1 MERKIS
7 RISFCL
13 PILNEVDNIKI
24 LYEKI
29 KEVCKKSNV
38 NYEMLFIDDGSTD
51 GSLDLIK
58 VLRSDDKEVKYI
70 SLSRNFGHQ
79 NAFFAGMSYATGDA
93 VVTMDADLQH
103 PPSLVPDMID
113 LWRNGAEVVY
123 TTKKE
128 SRLPLAKSLI
138 VKCSYWFISKISGLK
153 LSFGQSD
160 FRLLDRKV
168 LKVILEMP
176 EYHKFLRGQV
186 SWIGFRQKGLSY
198 NVNKRHSG
206 SPKYSYK
213 TLYELAL
220 NGIFSFGKYPLHLVM
235 ILSLLI
241 FGTSLVYIFS
251 ILFLWLLKI
260 LNIAYVPMPP
270 GWTTLTVSIFL
281 LGSIQLITIGILSEY
296 VGRIYDQTK
305 GRPSFI
311 IRETSEASE

>member
-1 MERKIS
+1 
-7 RISFCL
+7 
-13 PILNEVDNIKI
+13 
-24 LYEKI
+24 
-29 KEVCKKSNV
+29 
-38 NYEMLFIDDGSTD
+38 
-51 GSLDLIK
+51 
-58 VLRSDDKEVKYI
+58 
-70 SLSRNFGHQ
+70 
-79 NAFFAGMSYATGDA
+79 
-93 VVTMDADLQH
+93 
-103 PPSLVPDMID
+103 
-113 LWRNGAEVVY
+113 
-123 TTKKE
+123 
-128 SRLPLAKSLI
+128 
-138 VKCSYWFISKISGLK
+138 
-153 LSFGQSD
+153 
-160 FRLLDRKV
+160 
-168 LKVILEMP
+168 MP